1 MAQTVRDLPPD
12 IQERISVRE
21 WDMRNPGH
29 LNAFKSAKV
38 KRLPSIAI
46 AGKLVFESLI
56 PDTEELVD
64 VITRAYEKQ

>member
-1 MAQTVRDLPPD
+1 MIT
-12 IQERISVRE
+12 VRE

-29 LNAFKSAKV
+29 LDAFKTAKV

-56 PDTEELVD
+56 PDRLELVD
-64 VITRAYEKQ
+64 AIIGACET